1 MYVCI
6 WTVVCNKGF
15 IIIINPTIP
24 CKQGSVHLRL
34 EIWDDDGGISSRDY
48 VDTLYDD
55 LEWAR
60 PGNFPDSVTPRGKF
74 LSRRTK

>member
-1 MYVCI
+1 M
-6 WTVVCNKGF
+6 
-15 IIIINPTIP
+15 
-24 CKQGSVHLRL
+24 HLRL
-34 EIWDDDGGISSRDY
+34 EIWDDDGSISARDY